1 MGKMMRDWLRARRH
15 RLAHS
20 LGWTT
25 GQVETWWCP
34 ASRLMVGFRCTVC
47 GRLGG
52 IRPVPEHIVYPEQWS
67 RP

>member
-1 MGKMMRDWLRARRH
+1 MGEMLRRWRH
-15 RLAHS
+15 RLAHY

-34 ASRLMVGFRCTVC
+34 ANRLMVGFRCTVC
-47 GRLGG
+47 GRLGS
-52 IRPVPEHIVYPEQWS
+52 IHPVPEHIVYPERRS